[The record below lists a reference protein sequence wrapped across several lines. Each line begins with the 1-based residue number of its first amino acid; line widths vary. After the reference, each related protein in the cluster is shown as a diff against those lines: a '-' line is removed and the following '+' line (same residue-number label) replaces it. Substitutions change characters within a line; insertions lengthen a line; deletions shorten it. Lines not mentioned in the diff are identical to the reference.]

1 MAHIR
6 TFVMLFFLLG
16 GVAPTRYALSE
27 QVSGDALKALAVK
40 QCSQCHTF
48 GRGEGHGNG
57 PNLFGIIGRKAGSAP
72 GFAYSPGFL
81 GVMAGKTWDA
91 ELLDRFLT
99 DTQAVAPGTGMVYL
113 QDDPGFRD
121 KLIRFL
127 KTLH

>member
-1 MAHIR
+1 
-6 TFVMLFFLLG
+6 
-16 GVAPTRYALSE
+16 
-27 QVSGDALKALAVK
+27 
-40 QCSQCHTF
+40 
-48 GRGEGHGNG
+48 
-57 PNLFGIIGRKAGSAP
+57 
-72 GFAYSPGFL
+72 
-81 GVMAGKTWDA
+81 MAGKTWDA